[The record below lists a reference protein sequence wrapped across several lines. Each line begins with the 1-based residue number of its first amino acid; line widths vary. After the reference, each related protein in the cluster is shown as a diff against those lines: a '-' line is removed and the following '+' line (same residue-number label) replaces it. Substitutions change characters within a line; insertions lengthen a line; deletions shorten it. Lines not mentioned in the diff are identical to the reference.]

1 MRSEEDVDVAV
12 VRAFIPSNRITNHTR
27 GQVVEHELDM
37 NRMGSQPSPT
47 VSKLRG
53 WVRWLVPGGRPVGA
67 PMRSVD
73 RELEDVWP
81 SGSRQT

>member
-1 MRSEEDVDVAV
+1 MAV
-12 VRAFIPSNRITNHTR
+12 VRTFIPSDRISNDAR

-37 NRMGSQPSPT
+37 NRIGSQPSS
-47 VSKLRG
+47 VAASRLRE
-53 WVRWLVPGGRPVGA
+53 WVRWLMPGTHQVGA

>member
-1 MRSEEDVDVAV
+1 VAV
-12 VRAFIPSNRITNHTR
+12 VRAFIPSDRISNHAR

-37 NRMGSQPSPT
+37 NRIGPQPWTAASR
-47 VSKLRG
+47 LRG
-53 WVRWLVPGGRPVGA
+53 WMRWLMPGTHAVGA

>member
-1 MRSEEDVDVAV
+1 MAV
-12 VRAFIPSNRITNHTR
+12 VRAFIPSGRTSNHAR

-37 NRMGSQPSPT
+37 DRIGVQPSARA
-47 VSKLRG
+47 SKLRG
-53 WVRWLVPGGRPVGA
+53 WIRWLMPGNHPVGA

-81 SGSRQT
+81 SGNRQT

>member
-1 MRSEEDVDVAV
+1 MAV
-12 VRAFIPSNRITNHTR
+12 VRTFIPSERISNHAQ

-37 NRMGSQPSPT
+37 NRRGAQPSAAA
-47 VSKLRG
+47 SRLRE
-53 WVRWLVPGGRPVGA
+53 WVRWLMPGTLAVAA

>member
-1 MRSEEDVDVAV
+1 MAVA
-12 VRAFIPSNRITNHTR
+12 RAFIPSGRMSNRTR
-27 GQVVEHELDM
+27 GRVVEHELDM
-37 NRMGSQPSPT
+37 NRIGPQPSAT

-53 WVRWLVPGGRPVGA
+53 LMRWLMPGTHPVGP
-67 PMRSVD
+67 PMRSID

>member
-1 MRSEEDVDVAV
+1 MAV
-12 VRAFIPSNRITNHTR
+12 VRTFIPSERISNHVPGR
-27 GQVVEHELDM
+27 VVEHELDM
-37 NRMGSQPSPT
+37 NRMGSQPS
-47 VSKLRG
+47 VGASRLRE
-53 WVRWLVPGGRPVGA
+53 WLRWLMPGTHAVGA

>member
-1 MRSEEDVDVAV
+1 MAV
-12 VRAFIPSNRITNHTR
+12 VRAFIPSGRISNHTL

-37 NRMGSQPSPT
+37 NRIESHSSAT
-47 VSKLRG
+47 ISRLRG
-53 WVRWLVPGGRPVGA
+53 WMRWLMPGSHPVGA

-81 SGSRQT
+81 SGNRQT